1 VERGGREAGY
11 GGDNQAVRF
20 VRRLRRIVKLAGFG
34 LMVAAISQEMSKP
47 EADRTW
53 HGKVFGLVP
62 YDFRPP
68 TWERIRAA
76 YWNPEDD
83 RLFTDRVFGV
93 GWAINL
99 YRAKEYME
107 EGFGTLMGEARPTRT
122 PARRRAAR

>member
-1 VERGGREAGY
+1 M
-11 GGDNQAVRF
+11 RF

-47 EADRTW
+47 EPDREW
-53 HGKVFGLVP
+53 HGKVFAVVP

-68 TWERIRAA
+68 TWERIRDA
-76 YWNPEDD
+76 YWNPSDP

-99 YRAKEYME
+99 YRAKEYLE
-107 EGFGTLMGEARPTRT
+107 EAFEGLMGETKPNRR
-122 PARRRAAR
+122 PARKRAAR